1 MKANTEY
8 TIHGRTGPEKT
19 TDERKAY
26 AASKSGYQV
35 TAKVKA

>member
-1 MKANTEY
+1 MKVKTEY
-8 TIHGRTGPEKT
+8 TIHGRGSIEIT

-26 AASKSGYQV
+26 AASKNGLEV